1 MDQLLTALIGISY
14 VVAPLS
20 LGAMVFVG
28 WRLVQDYQQKRRER
42 P

>member
-1 MDQLLTALIGISY
+1 MDTLLTALIGFGY
-14 VVAPLS
+14 VVGPLS

-28 WRLVQDYQQKRRER
+28 WKLITHQRHDR